1 MKKFMPAVVMLVATG
16 CCLGG
21 TSLAGNISG
30 NSLFETIH
38 IKQMAK
44 RNFTNNGRTKY
55 VYVERK
61 PELIS
66 PAAPEKTNCY
76 EASISGNTA
85 WNSMQRRRKKN
96 FPPCGTREIGAVHLD
111 KNSKVRVLNIAIDD
125 KTMGIQPIN
134 IKKHKLSIA
143 PVYVEGKA
151 KRQLKK
157 INIVVHQNGKL
168 R

>member
-1 MKKFMPAVVMLVATG
+1 MKKLISAIVILAASG
-16 CCLGG
+16 CWLTG
-21 TSLAGNISG
+21 TSAAENLSG
-30 NSLFETIH
+30 NTLYETMH

-44 RNFTNNGRTKY
+44 RNFTNNGMTKY

-61 PELIS
+61 PEFVS
-66 PAAPEKTNCY
+66 SAAPKTTNCY
-76 EASISGNTA
+76 KTSVPGNMV
-85 WNSMQRRRKKN
+85 WNSMQRKRNKKKS
-96 FPPCGTREIGAVHLD
+96 PCDTSEIGAVHLD
-111 KNSKVRVLNIAIDD
+111 KNSKVHVLNIAVDD
-125 KTMGIQPIN
+125 KTMGIQPII

-143 PVYVEGKA
+143 PVYVEGRA